1 MNVMSTEEVLHELDR
16 EGILDI
22 VELGIIPEDVVVDD
36 DAVLGVMLKP
46 MLREASRILAYSIE
60 KGYRKSNDW
69 RVQRAGE
76 GPHLSVTK
84 NHCPHFF
91 LVLHEQHGK
100 LLARYLTASSPDD
113 AELDR
118 LTDIVNNNFSP
129 GFADEVS
136 TFNEVLLA
144 YGETCAD
151 PRSGQ

>member
-1 MNVMSTEEVLHELDR
+1 MNVMSAEEVLHELDR

-22 VELGIIPEDVVVDD
+22 VELGIVPEDVVVDD

-46 MLREASRILAYSIE
+46 MLREASRILAYALE

-69 RVQRAGE
+69 RVQRVGE

-91 LVLHEQHGK
+91 LVLYEQDGK
-100 LLARYLTASSPDD
+100 LLARYLNSRTPDD
-113 AELDR
+113 EELGR
-118 LTDIVNNNFSP
+118 LTRIVNDDLRP
-129 GFADEVS
+129 GFSNEVT